1 MERGRGQREPAPPRP
16 AAGVSIRVR
25 PQGPA
30 GARCAHV
37 RPGAFRTAAS
47 APGPG
52 AASLPP
58 AFARAFPSSLPPFA
72 FRRESCWFSKPN
84 VWGEGGLSLRC
95 RSSKLGVPDVGYEC
109 FALQGQALGLRV
121 PSPWWGPAR
130 VAVAVCRDC
139 VSLLP
144 AWMWPFSRLPC
155 VKLLL
160 SWLRVFFR
168 GNCSVCRCSFSVPTG
183 GGEFREVFCCHFES
197 PLVLTVKTTSRSRH
211 RPTWS

>member
-1 MERGRGQREPAPPRP
+1 MRTCVRALSEPRP
-16 AAGVSIRVR
+16 LRRALARRV
-25 PQGPA
+25 
-30 GARCAHV
+30 C
-37 RPGAFRTAAS
+37 
-47 APGPG
+47 
-52 AASLPP
+52 LPP
-58 AFARAFPSSLPPFA
+58 SHEPFPVRCRPLRSDVSPVGFQSQM
-72 FRRESCWFSKPN
+72 FG
-84 VWGEGGLSLRC
+84 VGGLSLRC

>member
-1 MERGRGQREPAPPRP
+1 M
-16 AAGVSIRVR
+16 
-25 PQGPA
+25 
-30 GARCAHV
+30 C
-37 RPGAFRTAAS
+37 
-47 APGPG
+47 
-52 AASLPP
+52 
-58 AFARAFPSSLPPFA
+58 ARASGRFPNRGLCAGPWRGESASRLRTSLSQFA
-72 FRRESCWFSKPN
+72 AALCVQTRVLLVFKAKCLGW
-84 VWGEGGLSLRC
+84 GGLSLRC

-183 GGEFREVFCCHFES
+183 GGEFREVFCCDFES